1 MSEQASL
8 VIRGGTV
15 IDGSG
20 GDLIEADVA
29 VRGGTI
35 AAVGKDLPKGDQEIN
50 AAGKLVT
57 PGFVDVHTHYDA

>member
-20 GDLIEADVA
+20 GDLVVADVA
-29 VRGGTI
+29 VRDGMI

-50 AAGKLVT
+50 AAGK
-57 PGFVDVHTHYDA
+57 